1 MAQIVL
7 EPSID
12 DAITGGKR
20 WMVVIYNNDT
30 TPMEIVVD
38 LLMTATGCD
47 ADEAYL
53 EMWEAHHFG
62 KAPVHFST
70 ISECEKAAGIIASG
84 GVKTTVE
91 PEFID

>member
-1 MAQIVL
+1 
-7 EPSID
+7 
-12 DAITGGKR
+12 
-20 WMVVIYNNDT
+20 MVVIYNNDS
-30 TPMEIVVD
+30 TPMDVVVD
-38 LLMTATGCD
+38 LLMEATGCD
-47 ADEAYL
+47 EQEAFI

-70 ISECEKAAGIIASG
+70 IAECEKAAGIIASG

>member
-1 MAQIVL
+1 
-7 EPSID
+7 
-12 DAITGGKR
+12 
-20 WMVVIYNNDT
+20 MVVIYNNDT
-30 TPMEIVVD
+30 TPMDTVVD
-38 LLMTATGCD
+38 LLITATGCD
-47 ADEAYL
+47 EQEAFI

-70 ISECEKAAGIIASG
+70 IAECEKAAAIIANG